1 MAGSLVRERRAVVR
15 ALWAGVLV
23 SFSTVGLAGTSAW
36 LIVRAA
42 QRPAVLALSV
52 PMGLVQLFAL
62 AKAAGRYLERTQTHR
77 AALSIMGHV
86 RAHLAVTLERLV
98 PAGLGP
104 RSADAVD
111 LVVRDV
117 ERVQDLLSAVAG
129 PLVTSTLAGAAT
141 VVVSGLVAP
150 WTALSLSLALLVSLA
165 LPALGACW
173 GERSE
178 RELDDAR
185 ALMVRLVEHAVHG
198 GDEYVMNA
206 MAPSL
211 EGRLAVLET
220 RVDRARRRAARVR
233 GSLGAAATVT
243 SAGSAIVALWLS
255 AAAPARGSIG
265 VALLAV
271 PVLLSVAALEMM
283 GSLAPGLVGLRG
295 DRAALS
301 RLESLSALASPVRE
315 PELPDEVPE
324 GDPHLRATALWH
336 HYDETQV
343 PRDVWIDL
351 APGDRVSLRGASGA
365 GKSTLANLVARFI
378 DPTLGELA
386 LSQRPYPLLGS
397 ERVREY
403 VGLCDDEPYVF
414 ATTLAGNL
422 RIARAR
428 ASDDELLEV
437 CRLVGL
443 DSLLATLPEGLGTAL
458 SRHSVLSGGERRRL
472 GVARELL
479 ARRPVVVFDEPT
491 EGLDEAS
498 AVELLETLGRV
509 YHDTV
514 MIIVSHRELESDV
527 VTHHWELAQGRLYEL
542 AR

>member
-1 MAGSLVRERRAVVR
+1 VLR

-77 AALSIMGHV
+77 AALSMMGHV
-86 RAHLAVTLERLV
+86 RAHLAATLERLV

-117 ERVQDLLSAVAG
+117 ERVQDLLSAMAG
-129 PLVTSTLAGAAT
+129 PLITSTLAGVAT

-150 WTALSLSLALLVSLA
+150 WTALSLAVALLVGLM
-165 LPALGACW
+165 LPALGARW

-211 EGRLAVLET
+211 EGRMAMLET
-220 RVDRARRRAARVR
+220 RVDHARRRAARVR
-233 GSLGAAATVT
+233 GALGAAASVT

-255 AAAPARGSIG
+255 AAALRHGSIG

-271 PVLLSVAALEMM
+271 PVLLSVAALEML

-315 PELPDEVPE
+315 PESPATLPDGPVN
-324 GDPHLRATALWH
+324 LLATALWH

-343 PRDVWIDL
+343 LRDVWIHL
-351 APGDRVSLRGASGA
+351 VAGDRVSLRGPSGV
-365 GKSTLANLVARFI
+365 GKSTLARLVARFI

-386 LSQRPYPLLGS
+386 LSQRAYPLLGS
-397 ERVREY
+397 ERVRDY
-403 VGLCDDEPYVF
+403 VGLCDDEPHVF

-428 ASDDELLEV
+428 ASDDELIEV

-443 DSLLATLPEGLGTAL
+443 DALLSALPEGLATPLGGAR
-458 SRHSVLSGGERRRL
+458 SALSGGERRRL

-491 EGLDEAS
+491 EGLDEAG
-498 AVELLETLGRV
+498 AIELLKTLGHAYR
-509 YHDTV
+509 DAI

-527 VTHHWELAQGRLYEL
+527 VTHHWELAHGRLYEL
-542 AR
+542 TR